1 MAASSPSRTKSD
13 IVKTL
18 MARHG
23 RSYCDEIGI
32 ALADKPSP
40 LFRWLVASL
49 LFSARI
55 GAPQAVEAAKALS
68 KAGWRTADR
77 MAAATWEE
85 RVRVLNGNG
94 YARYDES
101 TSSMLGETAGML
113 IEDYGGDLRKLRKAA
128 DGDAKRAEKLLTAF
142 KGIGPT
148 GAAIF
153 LREAQGVWPEF
164 RPFADPK
171 ALKTGKTLGLG
182 ETPAAL
188 AGHVAKTDF
197 PIFLTA
203 LVRADLAK
211 ETDAIG
217 TGTIA

>member
-1 MAASSPSRTKSD
+1 MAARSRTKNA

-101 TSSMLGETAGML
+101 TSRMLADTAGTL
-113 IEDYGGDLRKLRKAA
+113 IEDYGGDLRRLRAAA
-128 DGDAKRAEKLLTAF
+128 DGDVKRAERLLTAF

-153 LREAQGVWPEF
+153 LREAQGLWTEF
-164 RPFADPK
+164 RPYVDPK
-171 ALKTGKTLGLG
+171 ALKAGKQLGLG
-182 ETPAAL
+182 DTPAAL
-188 AGHVAKTDF
+188 AGHIAKKDF
-197 PIFLTA
+197 PTFLTA

-217 TGTIA
+217 KGEFA